1 MLPTLD
7 LARPEPS
14 SSEDNSARRVRP
26 RRRRDGRWIMGSAVV
41 CLLLGVWVGSLV
53 LAPSSATDMN
63 REGPILVIGDS
74 LVMQATTALRSWN
87 LPSVPILADGGLG
100 SAPCDWEQGYTD
112 PLTGKYLKFSEV
124 FHKVRPAA
132 VVFAFT
138 GNPGLDSRSTGCV
151 NSSGH
156 YALSTLLASYK
167 RALTD
172 MARYASAHGA
182 QVFISAS
189 PPRNPATPEGV
200 YRGSGGTIEYGF
212 NGVPA
217 LNRLYEQMARSAPG
231 DTLHWTYDP
240 DPAEAVSSPTLRW
253 HLKERCLPWDDGE
266 CATGTVQVRAGGRDA
281 IHLDTSGAGAIL
293 YAIGLVQMPLA
304 DMNGWSSLPPLALV
318 LGRTDIVNISRESTP
333 DPPDVVHVH
342 SSQASSKRSA
352 RR

>member
-1 MLPTLD
+1 MLPTLN

-14 SSEDNSARRVRP
+14 PNEDNSAQRIRFRRGRG
-26 RRRRDGRWIMGSAVV
+26 GRWLVGGAVV
-41 CLLLGVWVGSLV
+41 FLLLGAWVASLV
-53 LAPSSATDMN
+53 LAPSSASEIN

-87 LPSVPILADGGLG
+87 LPTVPILADGGLG

-112 PLTGKYLKFSEV
+112 PLTGEYLKFSQV
-124 FHKVRPAA
+124 FAKARPAA

-156 YALSTLLASYK
+156 YALSTLLGSYK

-172 MARYASAHGA
+172 MARYASVHGA

-189 PPRNPATPEGV
+189 PPRNPATPAGV
-200 YRGSGGTIEYGF
+200 YRGSGRTMEYGF

-217 LNRLYEQMARSAPG
+217 LNRLYEQIASSAPG
-231 DTLHWTYDP
+231 DALHWTYDP
-240 DPAEAVSSPTLRW
+240 DPAEYVSSPTLTW
-253 HLKERCLPWDDGE
+253 HLKERCLPWDGGE

-281 IHLDTSGAGAIL
+281 IHLDTNGPGAIL

-304 DMNGWSSLPPLALV
+304 HMNGWSSLSPLALV
-318 LGRTDIVNISRESTP
+318 LRG
-333 DPPDVVHVH
+333 
-342 SSQASSKRSA
+342 A
-352 RR
+352 